1 MRTASASL
9 PLASTGLLLLA
20 NPALPMGDAGE
31 ASYTVAAYQAGYA
44 GSISSGGSADEIVDS
59 YEIPADGPG
68 LTWVTD
74 WDDYVGFNQWITDDQ
89 AYCSMQCLLVNTV
102 APDLLT
108 IHGQTDFFLG
118 AGEGEGA
125 AYADAYA
132 QVTGEFHLQ
141 IDQPQ
146 HVDFELC
153 TTYHGPGANAS
164 LHLRKLV
171 GGNFQPLVSTHVVSG
186 QWPTAECV
194 EGQLLLEPGYYQVYF
209 SAYSHSSIDQ
219 SQWISHDGEAGF
231 DANLAFTPHLV
242 ADITGDGVV
251 DGYDLGR
258 LMGSWGTSATG
269 ADINGDGAVD
279 GSDLAILLAA
289 WS

>member
-1 MRTASASL
+1 MRTASTSL
-9 PLASTGLLLLA
+9 PLAPLGLLLLA

-44 GSISSGGSADEIVDS
+44 GSLSSGGSADEIVDS

-68 LTWVTD
+68 LTWVSD
-74 WDDYVGFNQWITDDQ
+74 WDDFVGFNQWLLPEP
-89 AYCSMQCLLVNTV
+89 AYCSMQCSLVNTV
-102 APDLLT
+102 APDLLV
-108 IHGQTDFFLG
+108 IHGETDFYLG
-118 AGEGEGA
+118 AAEVEGS

-141 IDQPQ
+141 VDQPQ

-153 TTYHGPGANAS
+153 TTYGGPGANAS
-164 LHLRKLV
+164 VHLRKLV
-171 GGNFQPLVSTHVVSG
+171 GGNFQPLVSSHVMSG
-186 QWPTAECV
+186 QWPTTDCV

-209 SAYSHSSIDQ
+209 SAYSHGSIDH
-219 SQWISHDGEAGF
+219 SQWISHGGHAGY
-231 DANLAFTPHLV
+231 DATLAFTPHLV

-258 LMGSWGTSATG
+258 LMGSWGTTAAG
-269 ADINGDGAVD
+269 ADLNGDGTVD

>member
-1 MRTASASL
+1 MRSASASL

-186 QWPTAECV
+186 QWPTADCV